1 MDKKT
6 QELHIFSS
14 KFEQLKEKEKD
25 LFSRIVN
32 KLFQVN
38 YLTLQKMADA
48 NDYRFILLHREL
60 FYSFFQLA
68 DFELEIKKHDEVIFI
83 HNLHHFNKLK
93 LKKEESLILFIFR
106 ILFQQKKEKTS
117 SNAKI
122 EVFLQDI
129 FKELKHIGYS
139 EVQNFN
145 KETVKKTLTIL
156 RQYNIIDYSDHNNH
170 LSDDLTITIY
180 PSILYLIDIEMIKHY
195 QELFLLKQSEN
206 QDEKIN

>member
-1 MDKKT
+1 MDTKT
-6 QELHIFSS
+6 QELNIFSQ

-32 KLFQVN
+32 KLFKVN
-38 YLTLQKMADA
+38 YLTLQKNADA
-48 NDYRFILLHREL
+48 NDYRFILLNQEL
-60 FYSFFQLA
+60 FYAFFKLA
-68 DFELEIKKHDEVIFI
+68 DFELEVKKNDEVIFI

-106 ILFQQKKEKTS
+106 ILFQQKKEKTP
-117 SNAKI
+117 SNTKI

-129 FKELKHIGYS
+129 FTELKHIGYS
-139 EVQNFN
+139 EVQKFN
-145 KETVKKTLTIL
+145 KEAIKKTLTML
-156 RQYNIIDYSDHNNH
+156 RQYNIIDYSDYNNH
-170 LSDDLTITIY
+170 LSNDLMIVIY

-206 QDEKIN
+206 SYEKIN